1 MDAMDELK
9 NKLKGVL
16 KRQGKKAVIVIVI
29 LVAIIARI
37 SSYNIFSYY

>member
-16 KRQGKKAVIVIVI
+16 KRQGKKVVIVDDVE
-29 LVAIIARI
+29 
-37 SSYNIFSYY
+37 